1 MEVYQDGE
9 RVYTSATHDSLD
21 KIRSFHN
28 DDREVEIPLGVGVRG
43 NVVLVVHHVRAIPVA
58 RKAGLVSRWFVY
70 PMDTF
75 MYCETSKNKHFD
87 TH

>member
-1 MEVYQDGE
+1 MYQDGE

-28 DDREVEIPLGVGVRG
+28 DDGEVEIPLGVGVRG

-58 RKAGLVSRWFVY
+58 RKAGLVSCYSNVY
-70 PMDTF
+70 VTAV
-75 MYCETSKNKHFD
+75 TSKR
-87 TH
+87 